1 MFRAI
6 GRYVRAFGYLITGRI
21 DRARKELSKN
31 PYVVQ
36 ATYDRIIHEK
46 KDRIQ
51 QYKDAVARMIAQQ
64 EKKTAKVKSLTEEI
78 NHLEQLKQGAAAK
91 AKSVVATLQA
101 QGVSIDQIKTNED
114 YVKCMTAF
122 NDFTSTSDEKSKH
135 IEELEADLAELAKSI
150 AGHKIQLQSLAR
162 EIDKLKSE
170 ANDAVADMI
179 TSREEEE
186 LADMISGIS
195 NDRTSEE
202 LTELRELRHQ
212 QKAEAKISRELAGTD
227 TKVQEAEF
235 MDYARHSVATDEF
248 DKLIGLANTT
258 DRSEPAESASP
269 LVEKKETQL
278 PEG

>member
-6 GRYVRAFGYLITGRI
+6 GRYIRAFGYLITGRI
-21 DRARKELSKN
+21 DRARQEMSKN

-64 EKKTAKVKSLTEEI
+64 EKKAAKVRSLTGEV

-101 QGVSIDQIKTNED
+101 QGLTLEQIKANED
-114 YVKCMTAF
+114 YIKCMTAF
-122 NDFTSTSDEKSKH
+122 NDFTSTAAEKTKH
-135 IEELEADLAELAKSI
+135 IEELETDLAELAKSI

-162 EIDKLKSE
+162 DIDKLKSE

-179 TSREEEE
+179 TAREEEE

-202 LTELRELRHQ
+202 LSELRDLRQQ
-212 QKAEAKISRELAGTD
+212 QKAEAKISKEMAGTD

-235 MDYARHSVATDEF
+235 LDYARNNVATDEF
-248 DKLIGLANTT
+248 NKLIGLANTT
-258 DRSEPAESASP
+258 DRNEPSESASP
-269 LVEKKETQL
+269 LVEKKDTQL

>member
-6 GRYVRAFGYLITGRI
+6 SRYIRAFGYLITGRI
-21 DRARKELSKN
+21 DRARQEMSKN

-64 EKKTAKVKSLTEEI
+64 EKKAAKVRSLSAEV

-101 QGVSIDQIKTNED
+101 QGMTLEQIKANED

-122 NDFTSTSDEKSKH
+122 NDFTSTATEKTKH
-135 IEELEADLAELAKSI
+135 IEELETDLAELAKSI

-162 EIDKLKSE
+162 DIDKLKSE

-179 TSREEEE
+179 TAREEEE

-202 LTELRELRHQ
+202 LSELRDLRQQ
-212 QKAEAKISRELAGTD
+212 QKAEAKISKEMAGTD

-235 MDYARHSVATDEF
+235 LDYARNSVATDEF

-269 LVEKKETQL
+269 LVEKKDTQL